1 MLGAKNVRKMV
12 SDCEL
17 EEIGLDSDLLCGR
30 LATMA
35 ELVPKALRE
44 VVSEARG
51 GDYRDAE
58 DVLASLEEEVTQ
70 NCARVLER
78 M

>member
-12 SDCEL
+12 ADCER
-17 EEIGLDSDLLCGR
+17 EEVGLDSDLLCGR

-35 ELVPKALRE
+35 ELVPGALRE
-44 VVSEARG
+44 VASEALG
-51 GDYRDAE
+51 EDFRDAE
-58 DVLASLEEEVTQ
+58 DVLTSLEDEVAQ
-70 NCARVLER
+70 NCARVLEK

>member
-12 SDCEL
+12 SDCGL
-17 EEIGLDSDLLCGR
+17 EEIGLDSDLLCAR

-35 ELVPKALRE
+35 ELVPRALRE

-58 DVLASLEEEVTQ
+58 DVLASLEEEVAQ